1 MTDPQRPREFFLRP
15 GEYLVGNADDR
26 IRTLLGSCVS
36 ITLWHP
42 RRRIGAMSHFLLPTR
57 GNKHAH
63 ELDGRYGDEALALML
78 QALERRSVPPTECQ
92 AKIFGGG
99 NMFPRHCR
107 VEGGNVGQKN
117 GESARRLLRSLSI
130 PIVSESLFGVGH
142 RQVIFEANS
151 GEVWARQVKPLENQ
165 LPDSSV
171 AA

>member
-1 MTDPQRPREFFLRP
+1 MTAPPKLKELFLGP
-15 GEYLVGNADDR
+15 GEYLVGNADYR

-42 RRRIGAMSHFLLPTR
+42 HRRIGAMSHFLLPTR
-57 GNKHAH
+57 GAKHSR
-63 ELDGRYGDEALALML
+63 ELDGRYGDEALVLML
-78 QALERRSVPPTECQ
+78 RALERRSVPPTECQ

-107 VEGGNVGQKN
+107 MDSENVGKRN
-117 GESARRLLRSLSI
+117 GDSARRLLGSLGI

-151 GEVWARQVKPLENQ
+151 GEVWARQVKPVESQ
-165 LPDSSV
+165 LQDSGV